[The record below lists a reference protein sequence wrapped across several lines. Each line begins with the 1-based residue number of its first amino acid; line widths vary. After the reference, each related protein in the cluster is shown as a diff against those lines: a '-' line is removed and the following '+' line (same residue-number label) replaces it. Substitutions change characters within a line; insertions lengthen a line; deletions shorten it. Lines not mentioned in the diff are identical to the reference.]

1 MQSVQ
6 IAEIQN
12 AQNGNVCKFPKCR
25 MHKMKKMQKC
35 SKHKVQ
41 CHQFASTFPTVQ
53 AQSAQCILNTQH
65 TVHTIVHTLQKRT
78 KCSVQAAAVL
88 PPVWAKFLGQL
99 PSPPLHSIWECTL
112 CEQCCAQCEVL
123 WTVLCKKCSVVQKVC
138 TKCSV
143 ASFLGSCRLC
153 TLCPKICDS
162 SSILSPEFHNWLK
175 ITSSSLV
182 LPASTEFKLYFHWK
196 FWYISIESSDIF
208 LFPTLPPPIPPLGA
222 APERN
227 VPR

>member
-12 AQNGNVCKFPKCR
+12 AQNGNVYKFPKCR
-25 MHKMKKMQKC
+25 MHKMHKMQKC

-53 AQSAQCILNTQH
+53 AQSAQCILYIQH
-65 TVHTIVHTLQKRT
+65 TVHTKVHTLQKRTKCIRT

-99 PSPPLHSIWECTL
+99 PSPPLHSMWECTL

-123 WTVLCKKCSVVQKVC
+123 WTVLCKKCSFVQKVC

-162 SSILSPEFHNWLK
+162 SSILSSKFPNWLK
-175 ITSSSLV
+175 ITPSSLV
-182 LPASTEFKLYFHWK
+182 LPASEFYFYRK
-196 FWYISIESSDIF
+196 FWYISVH
-208 LFPTLPPPIPPLGA
+208 PTHPPTIPPLSA

-227 VPR
+227 VSR

>member
-1 MQSVQ
+1 MQNT
-6 IAEIQN
+6 QN
-12 AQNGNVCKFPKCR
+12 A
-25 MHKMKKMQKC
+25 
-35 SKHKVQ
+35 KV
-41 CHQFASTFPTVQ
+41 FKT
-53 AQSAQCILNTQH
+53 QSAVPPVCIHISNCTNIKCAVYLEHAAHSAHQSPYIAKTYKMH
-65 TVHTIVHTLQKRT
+65 LRT

-99 PSPPLHSIWECTL
+99 PSPPLHSMWECTL

-175 ITSSSLV
+175 ITPSSLV
-182 LPASTEFKLYFHWK
+182 LPASF
-196 FWYISIESSDIF
+196 
-208 LFPTLPPPIPPLGA
+208 
-222 APERN
+222 
-227 VPR
+227 